1 MCMKKLC
8 TADVVKRC
16 QSVHGNKYDYHKVDY
31 KDSTTKIII
40 TCPIH
45 GEFRQFIHD
54 HLKGCGCAKCSGV
67 SKITP
72 KEFIERANETHNN
85 KYGYN
90 KVEYKNY
97 ETKVEITC
105 PIHGIFSQTPH
116 QHLNGKG
123 CFKCGNILSSK
134 SHSLT
139 NEEFIL
145 RSKSIHN
152 EKYEYI
158 SKYKNQLETII
169 IKCPIHGEFKQK
181 PKNHLNGCGCPLCK
195 ESKGEKYIRI
205 FLSENN
211 ISFIP
216 QYRFIDCKD
225 IRPLP
230 FDFYLPDFNL
240 CIEYDGR
247 HHFIPIKRWGGEI
260 ELKNIQYR
268 DLLKNEYCV
277 KNKIKLL
284 RFKFNQD
291 MKQIKEEIRI
301 EIRSSEGGE
310 DSKLLVNEMRDIY
323 IKTAKNNNLD

>member
-1 MCMKKLC
+1 M
-8 TADVVKRC
+8 
-16 QSVHGNKYDYHKVDY
+16 
-31 KDSTTKIII
+31 
-40 TCPIH
+40 
-45 GEFRQFIHD
+45 
-54 HLKGCGCAKCSGV
+54 
-67 SKITP
+67 
-72 KEFIERANETHNN
+72 
-85 KYGYN
+85 
-90 KVEYKNY
+90 
-97 ETKVEITC
+97 
-105 PIHGIFSQTPH
+105 
-116 QHLNGKG
+116 
-123 CFKCGNILSSK
+123 
-134 SHSLT
+134 
-139 NEEFIL
+139 
-145 RSKSIHN
+145 
-152 EKYEYI
+152 
-158 SKYKNQLETII
+158 
-169 IKCPIHGEFKQK
+169 
-181 PKNHLNGCGCPLCK
+181 
-195 ESKGEKYIRI
+195 
-205 FLSENN
+205 SENN